1 MNQIELKEL
10 IVQELQDGG
19 PYCCYCCQPK
29 GCSISC
35 CEENHF
41 VPFSSLYADDQ
52 KAMIDEQIF
61 EFEEALK

>member
-10 IVQELQDGG
+10 IVQELKEGG
-19 PYCCYCCQPK
+19 PYCCYCLEPSHGK
-29 GCSISC
+29 ISC

-41 VPFSSLYADDQ
+41 VPFSSLYAEDK